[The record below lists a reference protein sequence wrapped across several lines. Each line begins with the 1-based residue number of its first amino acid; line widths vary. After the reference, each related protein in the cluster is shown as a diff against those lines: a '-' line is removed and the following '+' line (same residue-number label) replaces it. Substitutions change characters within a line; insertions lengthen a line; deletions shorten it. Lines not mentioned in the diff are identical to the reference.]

1 MHTKITAEQI
11 HKVYAYF
18 KQNQEH
24 PGKWPAE
31 NPVELILGA
40 ILVQNTT
47 WTNVQKT
54 IDNLRPVTNFD
65 ADKILA
71 LTTEELQEL
80 IRPSGFFKNKSKAI
94 QSGLQWFKNHNWD
107 YGAIAAKYGKNLRI
121 ELLKLHGVGQET
133 ADVYQVFILHHNH
146 FIADAYAR
154 RLFGYLTDTE
164 FKTYQDLKA
173 AVTMP
178 DDFTPADA
186 EDLHGCIDNFDKLH
200 KKPADFEQSIFGDF
214 KF

>member
-11 HKVYAYF
+11 HKVYAHF
-18 KQNQEH
+18 KQHQDH

-54 IDNLRPVTNFD
+54 LDNLRPVTNFD
-65 ADKILA
+65 ADKILD
-71 LTTEELQEL
+71 LKTEELQEL
-80 IRPSGFFKNKSKAI
+80 IRPSGFFKNKTKAI
-94 QSGLQWFKNHNWD
+94 QSSLKWFKNHNWD
-107 YGAIAAKYGKNLRI
+107 YDAIAAKYGKNLRK

-133 ADVYQVFILHHNH
+133 ADVYQVFIFHQNH

-154 RLFGYLTDTE
+154 RLFGYLTGTE

-173 AVTMP
+173 VVTMP

-186 EDLHGCIDNFDKLH
+186 EDLHGYIDNFGKLH
-200 KKPADFEQSIFGDF
+200 KKPADFEQSILGDF
-214 KF
+214 EI